1 MPFPPLSD
9 LRRLEMLEP
18 PTSKVQIVLDT
29 DTANEI
35 DDQFA
40 VTYALLSPEKIG
52 VEAIYA
58 APFEN
63 HITTPAEGMER
74 SYDEIVRVVGHLG
87 LPNNPPILKGST
99 RWLPAPDQPV
109 VSAAAED
116 LIARAKMER
125 EGPLY
130 VVAIGAIPNV
140 ASALLLAPEIIER
153 IIVVW
158 LGGNPYY
165 WHKATEYNVYQDLHA
180 GRIIFDSGVP
190 FVHIPAFN
198 VTEHL
203 RTNLTEIEQY
213 VKPHGAIGRYLYDI
227 YLGHADDHFARTKEI
242 WDIGAIAWLINA
254 AWVESVIIHSPIL
267 TDVQTWSH
275 NPHRHLI
282 REVLTL
288 KRDAIFGDL
297 FRKLAKHGAS

>member
-1 MPFPPLSD
+1 MPFLSLSD
-9 LRRLEMLEP
+9 LQRLERLEP
-18 PTSKVQIVLDT
+18 PTAKVQIVLDT

-40 VTYALLSPEKIG
+40 IAYALLSPEKIG

-63 HITTPAEGMER
+63 RTTTPAEGVEK

-87 LPNNPPILKGST
+87 LPNSPPILKGSPG
-99 RWLPAPDQPV
+99 WLPAPDQPI
-109 VSAAAED
+109 VSPAAED
-116 LIARAKMER
+116 LIARAKQQR
-125 EGPLY
+125 DTPLY

-153 IIVVW
+153 IVIVW

-165 WHKATEYNVYQDLHA
+165 WHKATEYNIVQDMHA
-180 GRIIFDSGVP
+180 GRIIFDCGAP
-190 FVHIPAFN
+190 FVHLPAFN

-203 RTNLTEIEQY
+203 RANLSEIAQY

-227 YLGHADDHFARTKEI
+227 
-242 WDIGAIAWLINA
+242 
-254 AWVESVIIHSPIL
+254 
-267 TDVQTWSH
+267 
-275 NPHRHLI
+275 
-282 REVLTL
+282 
-288 KRDAIFGDL
+288 
-297 FRKLAKHGAS
+297 